1 MRAKQKKIKQ
11 GKLDSARWVG
21 ALVSDGS
28 SASEGKKD
36 VKR

>member
-11 GKLDSARWVG
+11 GKLDSVRWVE
-21 ALVSDGS
+21 ALVSYGS

>member
-21 ALVSDGS
+21 ALVMGV
-28 SASEGKKD
+28 AQVRGRKM
-36 VKR
+36 